1 LKKLVFLA
9 LALLAAAIVWGVMRR
24 NAPPSVKFVRARR
37 QTLVSTLPTNGKAEP
52 IEWQVARA
60 VASGLVSRLPVQEG
74 QNVAAG
80 AVLAEIADPT
90 LETDTQAAEAHVAE
104 ARANLAAL
112 QTGRPA
118 DSIEI
123 SNSLAR
129 AHLDLDREQKELAV
143 RQRLQ
148 QKQAATAMDVDEQ
161 AAKVARLQAEIAGLE
176 KRRGALVASSEVDAA
191 RARLLASQ
199 ADLDLVRKRSAQTVV
214 RAPIAGEIYS
224 LPVRAGA
231 YLNAGDEVA
240 SVGRID
246 RLRVRVYVD
255 EPLLG
260 RVAVGQPVSIKWEA
274 LPGKEWQG
282 HVDSKPAAIQAVG
295 SRQVGEVLCTI
306 ENPGRDLIPGANV
319 DAEIRTAVVDHALV
333 IPKETLRRDAA
344 GDYVLALAGDTLQ
357 RRAVK
362 TGNSTV
368 TLVQILGGLAEGDAV
383 ALPSEIAL
391 KPGDRVAPVAVAPSA
406 VL

>member
-1 LKKLVFLA
+1 MKKLVFLA